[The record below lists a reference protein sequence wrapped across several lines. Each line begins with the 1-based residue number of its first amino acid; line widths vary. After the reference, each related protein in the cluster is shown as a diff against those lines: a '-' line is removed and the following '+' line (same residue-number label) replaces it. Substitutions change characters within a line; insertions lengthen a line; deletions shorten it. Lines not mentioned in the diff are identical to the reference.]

1 MSESTNVKVVETL
14 SGKYTND
21 ITTSG
26 GHHMIADEPKDL
38 GGDDKGATP
47 YDFLLSALGSCKSM
61 TMRMYAEHKGYKLD
75 NIEVHLSH
83 KKIHAKDCKNCESE
97 KGLIDYIETN
107 IKITGNLSEEERLKI
122 FQIAE
127 KCPVHRT
134 IMNEI
139 YIESILA
146 D

>member
-1 MSESTNVKVVETL
+1 MNEKTTVTVVEATT
-14 SGKYTND
+14 GNYTNN

-26 GHHMIADEPKDL
+26 GHQMIADEPKELD
-38 GGDDKGATP
+38 GDDKGATP

-61 TMRMYAEHKGYKLD
+61 TMRMYANHKGYKLE
-75 NIEVHLSH
+75 NVEINLSH
-83 KKIHAKDCKNCESE
+83 SKIHAKDCENCESE
-97 KGLIDYIETN
+97 KGLVDYIETE
-107 IKITGNLSEEERLKI
+107 IKITGDLSEEERLKI

-139 YIESILA
+139 YIDSTLIS
-146 D
+146 